1 MLRTATGFDRPR
13 WGLGFSL
20 VDVKT
25 LRRKQ
30 HEEVTTMEF
39 EKFDDE
45 DPAKPGEVV
54 ATPEQIET
62 QAALC
67 MKEPSAKR
75 RLLKAAGFILQTTA
89 ILKGRCQ
96 PEDLLQEALFA
107 VLMGRRAWKPNAV
120 DFFGLLRG
128 VMKSLAYNQ
137 DRSLETKDKHIV
149 PEAELLAKDEVTE
162 GEGLLE
168 SYGNDEESPETL
180 LLAAEAA
187 AGEMG
192 ALVVLRAKFPPPD
205 LAGRILDKLAERMG
219 YTLAE
224 IRVSLNVSDREF
236 WSAHRRLTRSIDEL
250 NKDE

>member
-1 MLRTATGFDRPR
+1 
-13 WGLGFSL
+13 
-20 VDVKT
+20 
-25 LRRKQ
+25 
-30 HEEVTTMEF
+30 MEF
-39 EKFDDE
+39 EEFEDE

-54 ATPEQIET
+54 ATAEQIET

-75 RLLKAAGFILQTTA
+75 RLLKAAGYILQTTT

-96 PEDLLQEALFA
+96 PEDLLQEALYA
-107 VLMGRRAWKPNAV
+107 VLMGRRTWKPNSV

-137 DRSLETKDKHIV
+137 DRSLMTKDKHVV
-149 PEAELLAKDEVTE
+149 PEAELMAKDEVAD
-162 GEGLLE
+162 GEGLLV

-180 LLAAEAA
+180 LLAAEKA

-224 IRVSLNVSDREF
+224 IRVSLNVNDREF

-250 NKDE
+250 NKDD